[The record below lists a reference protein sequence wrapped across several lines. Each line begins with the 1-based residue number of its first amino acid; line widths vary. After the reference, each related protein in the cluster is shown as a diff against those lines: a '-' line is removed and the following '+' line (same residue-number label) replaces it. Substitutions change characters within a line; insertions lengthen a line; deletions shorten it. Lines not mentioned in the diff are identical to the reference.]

1 MSGTSPT
8 SKVGFHDNGLKALS
22 VAQLDA
28 STRIRLAF
36 HSEVRVLVMALL
48 LDVVLDDFVRDVPR
62 ADAEVPGRP
71 HAPPPELLAQV
82 RELVHELVTIWSSR
96 LIVTCGGSSRTGRR
110 DPSRCA

>member
-36 HSEVRVLVMALL
+36 NSEVRVLVMALL

-62 ADAEVPGRP
+62 ADAEVPGAHMRRP
-71 HAPPPELLAQV
+71 QNFL
-82 RELVHELVTIWSSR
+82 RR
-96 LIVTCGGSSRTGRR
+96 CGNSCMSLYASGAAG
-110 DPSRCA
+110 

>member
-1 MSGTSPT
+1 MSGTSRT
-8 SKVGFHDNGLKALS
+8 SKVGFHDNGLKALR

-71 HAPPPELLAQV
+71 HAPPSELLAQV
-82 RELVHELVTIWSSR
+82 RDLVHELVRGLPFQHLEQSADR
-96 LIVTCGGSSRTGRR
+96 HLRR
-110 DPSRCA
+110 VEPNR